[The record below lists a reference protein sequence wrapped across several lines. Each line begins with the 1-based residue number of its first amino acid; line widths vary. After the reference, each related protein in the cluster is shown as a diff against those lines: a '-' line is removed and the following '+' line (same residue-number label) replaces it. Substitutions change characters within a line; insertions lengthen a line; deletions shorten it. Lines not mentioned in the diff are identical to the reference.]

1 MPLVYFLVVAAL
13 IYSAHKATRVK
24 GLLNAALWLA
34 GTSCL
39 TSILVYILGSPGL
52 AVIELSVGAGLVTV
66 LFVFAISIIG
76 DEKLHRI
83 FCSSLVSDIHISC
96 IIWHA
101 GLFFDCSAYAFCPIG
116 NDLTDFFRSFLGR
129 QKNRYLSA
137 GRFVHLRYTRNLVA
151 DCSCGFQKN

>member
-76 DEKLHRI
+76 DEKI
-83 FCSSLVSDIHISC
+83 TSDV
-96 IIWHA
+96 
-101 GLFFDCSAYAFCPIG
+101 
-116 NDLTDFFRSFLGR
+116 
-129 QKNRYLSA
+129 
-137 GRFVHLRYTRNLVA
+137 FVPHW
-151 DCSCGFQKN
+151 